1 MIPESCISARDAIE
15 EICNIIGGRMLP
27 AALTA
32 VLSVIYLFQI
42 SWFAGELMIPSVV
55 ILFIQLCN
63 IAVAGILQIRL
74 RDRENE
80 AQTKVT
86 GISYQLI
93 RGICKIKIAGA
104 QEPAFQVWA
113 SVWKHMPVM
122 GNAWILLSAGD
133 RKGDSTWRKH
143 GSVLVCLEEWTFDL
157 GLYCL
162 SDRIFFLFRVCF
174 NACGL
179 WPAARLSR
187 SGGQNAS
194 PGAFGRAGAL

>member
-1 MIPESCISARDAIE
+1 
-15 EICNIIGGRMLP
+15 MLP

-74 RDRENE
+74 RERENE

-122 GNAWILLSAGD
+122 GNAWILLSPVIAKVTALGGSIQNIVTD
-133 RKGDSTWRKH
+133 NEQTAKHMIEFLKKRGYTVLNLIEIRKPYKDEKLTQTIVVGEH
-143 GSVLVCLEEWTFDL
+143 EFD
-157 GLYCL
+157 Y
-162 SDRIFFLFRVCF
+162 
-174 NACGL
+174 
-179 WPAARLSR
+179 
-187 SGGQNAS
+187 
-194 PGAFGRAGAL
+194 